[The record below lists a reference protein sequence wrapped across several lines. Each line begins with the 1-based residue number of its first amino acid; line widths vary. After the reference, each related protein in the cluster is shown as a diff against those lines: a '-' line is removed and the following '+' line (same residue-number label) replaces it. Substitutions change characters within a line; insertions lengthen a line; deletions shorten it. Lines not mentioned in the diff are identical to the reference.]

1 MRVESAIVGDERRE
15 PYDRPP
21 LSKAILSGE
30 QSPDAIGFR
39 DSGWYADHEVELL
52 LGEAAVALDPGIKT
66 LTLASGATLRYDA
79 AVVATGSRPRP
90 LPGTEHFANTHLLRT
105 VEDAERLRDALPGCG
120 RLIVVGAGFIGL
132 EVAATARRL
141 GVDVTVLEAAPAP
154 LMRVLAPELSEWFVE
169 LHRAEGVDLRLSA
182 HVARFGEGPA
192 GAEWVQLTD
201 GEQLECDALV
211 IGIGIEPAT
220 EWLEGSGLEP
230 DGVRVDAGGRTRAPD
245 VFAAGDAARVLNPLT
260 GEHERSEQWES
271 AARQGAQ
278 VARSIV
284 GAEPL
289 PVALPSFWTDQYGH
303 RIQLI
308 GDAREADEI
317 RFDGDPACRDFSA
330 EVIQRRAHR
339 RRDGGRP
346 ATVDPPLSQADRRAD
361 RR

>member
-1 MRVESAIVGDERRE
+1 M
-15 PYDRPP
+15 
-21 LSKAILSGE
+21 
-30 QSPDAIGFR
+30 
-39 DSGWYADHEVELL
+39 
-52 LGEAAVALDPGIKT
+52 
-66 LTLASGATLRYDA
+66 
-79 AVVATGSRPRP
+79 
-90 LPGTEHFANTHLLRT
+90 
-105 VEDAERLRDALPGCG
+105 
-120 RLIVVGAGFIGL
+120 
-132 EVAATARRL
+132 
-141 GVDVTVLEAAPAP
+141 TVLEAAPAP
-154 LMRVLAPELSEWFVE
+154 LMRVLAPELSGWFVE

-182 HVARFGEGPA
+182 HVARFGEGPG

-201 GEQLECDALV
+201 GQRLECDALV

-220 EWLEGSGLEP
+220 QWLEGSGLEP

-317 RFDGDPACRDFSA
+317 RFDGDPTSRDFAA
-330 EVIQRRAHR
+330 EVI
-339 RRDGGRP
+339 RDGLTVAGMAVDRP
-346 ATVDPPLSQADRRAD
+346 RSIARVRKLIGEPASITERSEREVRAASG
-361 RR
+361 